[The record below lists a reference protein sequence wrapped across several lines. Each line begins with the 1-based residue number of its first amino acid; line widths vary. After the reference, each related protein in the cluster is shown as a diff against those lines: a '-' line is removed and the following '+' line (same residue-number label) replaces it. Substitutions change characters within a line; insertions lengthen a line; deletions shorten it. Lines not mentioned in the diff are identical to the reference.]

1 MQIIYSYR
9 NETRVCTRARG
20 KKRLLGT
27 MDNEYVYYL
36 DYGDGFIEFT
46 EVKIPCVR
54 PSPQEADPTK
64 GSDFKRAFGAGKPER
79 KEVREMKEPRRTMT
93 SPYRLRETG
102 KQDEKEEG
110 LGQENSSEKCQPG

>member
-1 MQIIYSYR
+1 M
-9 NETRVCTRARG
+9 
-20 KKRLLGT
+20 

-54 PSPQEADPTK
+54 PSPQEADSTK
-64 GSDFKRAFGAGKPER
+64 GSDFKRAFGGGGEPER